1 MDFANSAKRMFA
13 NDKVNVIGGDL
24 QSGEWEYKTGTL
36 WHAFDQV
43 DLSGQI
49 KTISQQT
56 EESVKKLP
64 EMAAWGLAGSMIF
77 GPLGLLAGLVMG
89 GNRKK
94 ICAMCE
100 LKDGRKFLA
109 TMDTTIYQE
118 MLAMSL
124 HK

>member
-1 MDFANSAKRMFA
+1 MELPNVRKMFA
-13 NDKVNVIGGDL
+13 NDKVQVIGGDI
-24 QSGEWEYKTGTL
+24 QSGDWEYKDGTL

-43 DLSGQI
+43 DLIGHVNAV
-49 KTISQQT
+49 SQQT

-94 ICAMCE
+94 ICALVE

-109 TMDTTIYQE
+109 TMDTSVYQE

-124 HK
+124 RKK